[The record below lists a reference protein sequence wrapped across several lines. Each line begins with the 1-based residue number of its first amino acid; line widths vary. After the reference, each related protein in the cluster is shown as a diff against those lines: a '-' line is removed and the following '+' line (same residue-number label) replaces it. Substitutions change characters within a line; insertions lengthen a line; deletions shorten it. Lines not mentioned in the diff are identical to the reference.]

1 MFKFAR
7 MYLKMQLIQ
16 SMDILTI
23 NGHIEYTVGRYVDRC
38 RYFDTTVGQQCSQ
51 SMCPLRLHFLGH
63 FCQSVALSVTTAA
76 TKLLGASSLGV
87 GQPRVCGYRWHV

>member
-1 MFKFAR
+1 
-7 MYLKMQLIQ
+7 MY
-16 SMDILTI
+16 ILCIDYIDVNIVTLLLVS
-23 NGHIEYTVGRYVDRC
+23 T
-38 RYFDTTVGQQCSQ
+38 QQCSQ

-87 GQPRVCGYRWHV
+87 GQPSVCGYRWHV